1 MQISTLFFFL
11 LLRLRSIRS
20 EQPNIKS
27 IEIFDQTTQKTTE
40 KAKRNFDGMK
50 KKILLYVI
58 LTRLVQYSVMSSFL
72 LYE

>member
-11 LLRLRSIRS
+11 LLRLRSIRG

-27 IEIFDQTTQKTTE
+27 IEIFDQTKQKTTK

-50 KKILLYVI
+50 KNLII
-58 LTRLVQYSVMSSFL
+58 CNTH
-72 LYE
+72 